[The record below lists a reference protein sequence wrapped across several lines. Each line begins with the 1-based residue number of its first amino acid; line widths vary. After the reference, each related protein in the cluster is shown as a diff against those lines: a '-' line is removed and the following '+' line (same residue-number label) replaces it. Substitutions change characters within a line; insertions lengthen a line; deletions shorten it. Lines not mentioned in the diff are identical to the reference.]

1 MQNNLIDNAL
11 CPSFNSYSSDNLAEI
26 ATKVSDEFKLISN
39 QNTFVQDDD
48 EFEFSLEL
56 SSDQINN
63 HGPVFPIFNRNY
75 KDNVSN
81 NEEEA
86 STVRLPLKNLFLEEN
101 EEPRLSSS
109 SSSSESEA
117 DELESVPPGTYCVWR
132 PKDDVVSSPASCKKS
147 KSTGS
152 ASKRFRIRDLIK
164 RSNSE
169 GKASASSLVFLTPKK
184 DKIVDEK
191 LRLDS
196 GKAAGKLRAPA
207 SPASSA
213 HETFYMQNRA
223 MKEGEK
229 RKSYLPYR
237 KDLVGFFANVNG
249 LGRAAKPFPPPY

>member
-1 MQNNLIDNAL
+1 MQNNQNLS
-11 CPSFNSYSSDNLAEI
+11 PSFNSYSSDNLAEI
-26 ATKVSDEFKLISN
+26 ANNIADELKLTNS
-39 QNTFVQDDD
+39 NTFLQEED

-75 KDNVSN
+75 ENEVYN
-81 NEEEA
+81 NEA
-86 STVRLPLKNLFLEEN
+86 DSTIKLPLKNLFLEEN
-101 EEPRLSSS
+101 ETSHLSSS
-109 SSSSESEA
+109 SSSE
-117 DELESVPPGTYCVWR
+117 DELETIPPGTYCIWR
-132 PKDDVVSSPASCKKS
+132 PKNDVESSPATCKKS

-169 GKASASSLVFLTPKK
+169 GKTSSLVFLTPKK

-196 GKAAGKLRAPA
+196 GKSAGKMRTPA
-207 SPASSA
+207 SPTSSA
-213 HETFYMQNRA
+213 HETFYMKNRA
-223 MKEGEK
+223 IKEGEK

-237 KDLVGFFANVNG
+237 KDLLGFFVNVNG
-249 LGRAAKPFPPPY
+249 LAKPFPSF

>member
-1 MQNNLIDNAL
+1 MQNNQNDNAM
-11 CPSFNSYSSDNLAEI
+11 CPSFNSYSSSKLAEI
-26 ATKVSDEFKLISN
+26 ASKVADEFKLISDH
-39 QNTFVQDDD
+39 NTFLDDDD
-48 EFEFSLEL
+48 EFEFSLQL
-56 SSDQINN
+56 SSDEINN

-75 KDNVSN
+75 KDDNH
-81 NEEEA
+81 EDA
-86 STVRLPLKNLFLEEN
+86 SKIILPLKNLFLQETEASQ
-101 EEPRLSSS
+101 LSSS
-109 SSSSESEA
+109 SSSEA
-117 DELESVPPGTYCVWR
+117 DELESIPPGTYCVWR
-132 PKDDVVSSPASCKKS
+132 PKDDVVSSPTSCKKS

-169 GKASASSLVFLTPKK
+169 GKASSSSLVFLTPKK
-184 DKIVDEK
+184 DKLVDEK

-196 GKAAGKLRAPA
+196 GKSAGKSRAPA

-249 LGRAAKPFPPPY
+249 LGKAAKPLPPPY

>member
-1 MQNNLIDNAL
+1 MQSNQNENAL
-11 CPSFNSYSSDNLAEI
+11 SPSFNSYSSDNLAEI
-26 ATKVSDEFKLISN
+26 ATKVADEFKLISN
-39 QNTFVQDDD
+39 QNDDDDD

-63 HGPVFPIFNRNY
+63 HGPVFPIFNTNY
-75 KDNVSN
+75 EIKADNH
-81 NEEEA
+81 EA
-86 STVRLPLKNLFLEEN
+86 DSTIRLPLKNLFLEET
-101 EEPRLSSS
+101 EEASNSQLSSS
-109 SSSSESEA
+109 SSSSSEA
-117 DELESVPPGTYCVWR
+117 DELESIPPGTYCVWR
-132 PKDDVVSSPASCKKS
+132 PKDDVVSSPVKKS

-169 GKASASSLVFLTPKK
+169 GKAASSSSLVFLTPKK
-184 DKIVDEK
+184 DKLVDEK

-196 GKAAGKLRAPA
+196 GKAAGKMRAPA

-249 LGRAAKPFPPPY
+249 LGKAAKPFAPPY